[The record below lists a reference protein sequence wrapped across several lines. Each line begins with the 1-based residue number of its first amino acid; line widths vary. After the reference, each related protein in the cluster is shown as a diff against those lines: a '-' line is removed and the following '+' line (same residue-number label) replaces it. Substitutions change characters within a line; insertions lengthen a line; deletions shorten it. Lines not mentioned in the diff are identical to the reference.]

1 MWDLDVFAGSGAGC
15 RNLIS
20 GFKFVSSIENTKS
33 ANESKFTSFCESV
46 ELASEVLYVL
56 CKYADFFLFTAQTNV
71 FFCIFD
77 AKIGTSANLKI
88 RSAGDRRNFANAYGH
103 GSAGASPL
111 TAAPPQAHTRSR

>member
-1 MWDLDVFAGSGAGC
+1 MDAPDNLDLDVFAGSGAGC

-20 GFKFVSSIENTKS
+20 GFIFVSSIENTTS

-56 CKYADFFLFTAQTNV
+56 CKYADFFLCTAQTNV

-77 AKIGTSANLKI
+77 AKIVMSANL
-88 RSAGDRRNFANAYGH
+88 
-103 GSAGASPL
+103 GS
-111 TAAPPQAHTRSR
+111 